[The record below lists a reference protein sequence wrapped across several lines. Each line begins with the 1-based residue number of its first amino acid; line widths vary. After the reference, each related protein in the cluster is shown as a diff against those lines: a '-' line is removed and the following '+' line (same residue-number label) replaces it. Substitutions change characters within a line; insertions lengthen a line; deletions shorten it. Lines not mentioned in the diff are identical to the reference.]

1 MLHSLK
7 WTFELNALWL
17 ELAPFL
23 TNFLQ
28 EVLQQKEAEIHAKS
42 WAHKA
47 RPEQQEPSHQP
58 WNTWL
63 ILAGRGFGKTRTGAE
78 TVWSWIK
85 TKRHKR
91 IALIGQ
97 TSIEARMVMV
107 EGESGLLSVVPPDQ
121 IKKYSKGD
129 GVIEFHNG
137 AKVQIFGADH
147 YERLRG
153 PQFDGAWVDELAKFK
168 KTEQFWEQLN
178 LCLRLGAHPKC
189 IITTT
194 PRRNPVLTQL
204 MGDPECV
211 VTRGSTF
218 DNAANLAAGFL
229 KNLNKQFAGTKLEA
243 QEIYAQMIDE
253 TAGALWTPDK
263 IVYER
268 PPNNDWL
275 RIVVAVDPADTNS
288 ETSDETGII
297 VIGLN
302 ANQQAYVLEDATYKA
317 APSEWVKK
325 VVALYHQ
332 YQADRVVAEVNKGGD
347 MVKDLL
353 MACDPHISYKGVR
366 ATRGKALRAEP
377 IVSLYEQGKVKH
389 IGTLPAL
396 ETQLCTWVPE
406 ASAKSPD
413 RLDALVWGL
422 TDLFLSGEATH
433 QYKVWV

>member
-7 WTFELNALWL
+7 WTFELNTLWL

-42 WAHKA
+42 WAHRA
-47 RPEQQEPSHQP
+47 RPEQREPIHQP

-78 TVWSWIK
+78 TVWSWIQ
-85 TKRHKR
+85 TNRHKR

-168 KTEQFWEQLN
+168 RTEQFWEQLN
-178 LCLRLGAHPKC
+178 LCLRLGTHPKC

-275 RIVVAVDPADTNS
+275 RIV
-288 ETSDETGII
+288 
-297 VIGLN
+297 
-302 ANQQAYVLEDATYKA
+302 
-317 APSEWVKK
+317 
-325 VVALYHQ
+325 
-332 YQADRVVAEVNKGGD
+332 
-347 MVKDLL
+347 
-353 MACDPHISYKGVR
+353 
-366 ATRGKALRAEP
+366 
-377 IVSLYEQGKVKH
+377 
-389 IGTLPAL
+389 
-396 ETQLCTWVPE
+396 
-406 ASAKSPD
+406 
-413 RLDALVWGL
+413 
-422 TDLFLSGEATH
+422 
-433 QYKVWV
+433 

>member
-1 MLHSLK
+1 MCVEGPSGVLRILQKRGLVNLVDFTYNKSSWQIGLK
-7 WTFELNALWL
+7 DG
-17 ELAPFL
+17 
-23 TNFLQ
+23 
-28 EVLQQKEAEIHAKS
+28 QKIHMFGADN
-42 WAHKA
+42 
-47 RPEQQEPSHQP
+47 PD
-58 WNTWL
+58 
-63 ILAGRGFGKTRTGAE
+63 AGRGFNLSG
-78 TVWSWIK
+78 VWADEIAKWRYSFESW
-85 TKRHKR
+85 HEG
-91 IALIGQ
+91 IAPALRIGQ
-97 TSIEARMVMV
+97 RPRA
-107 EGESGLLSVVPPDQ
+107 VV
-121 IKKYSKGD
+121 
-129 GVIEFHNG
+129 
-137 AKVQIFGADH
+137 
-147 YERLRG
+147 
-153 PQFDGAWVDELAKFK
+153 
-168 KTEQFWEQLN
+168 
-178 LCLRLGAHPKC
+178 
-189 IITTT
+189 TTT
-194 PRRNPVLTQL
+194 PKPIRILREW
-204 MGDPECV
+204 MGRTDGSV
-211 VTRGSTF
+211 YVTRGSTF

-353 MACDPHISYKGVR
+353 MACDPHISYKGLR

-389 IGTLPAL
+389 IGPLPAL

-406 ASAKSPD
+406 ASAISPD

>member
-28 EVLQQKEAEIHAKS
+28 EVLQQKEAEIYAKS

-47 RPEQQEPSHQP
+47 RPEQREPTHQH

-78 TVWSWIK
+78 TVWSWIQ
-85 TKRHKR
+85 TNHHKR

-107 EGESGLLSVVPPDQ
+107 EGESGLLSIVPPDQ

-178 LCLRLGAHPKC
+178 LCLRLGDHPKC

-194 PRRNPVLTQL
+194 PRRNPLLTQL
-204 MGDPECV
+204 IGDPECV

-268 PPNNDWL
+268 PPNNDWR

-288 ETSDETGII
+288 ETSDETGIM

-347 MVKDLL
+347 MV
-353 MACDPHISYKGVR
+353 YKGVR

-389 IGTLPAL
+389 IGPLPAL

-433 QYKVWV
+433 QCKVWV

>member
-85 TKRHKR
+85 TNRHKR